1 MNVTGVIS
9 LVDSFNFLAKGV
21 MKVDLAFMENVRTGR
36 GMKNFM
42 DMAAE
47 EDFQFRNYYF
57 QDEVGQVRYKV
68 VTGKV
73 LDYKA

>member
-42 DMAAE
+42 DLAAE